1 MILKSIQSTRKR
13 KKFFAQT
20 HHVNQHISLK
30 AKKEKKKKEKSLPD
44 YPKKNVQLLL
54 GTSFKSGR
62 NFPTFISSI

>member
-30 AKKEKKKKEKSLPD
+30 AKKKKKKKER
-44 YPKKNVQLLL
+44 NITTRLL
-54 GTSFKSGR
+54 KEKCA
-62 NFPTFISSI
+62 TFC